1 MDNEI
6 PKENTHYP
14 CITVTCVDSIIK
26 LENKNYP

>member
-14 CITVTCVDSIIK
+14 CITVICVDSIIK